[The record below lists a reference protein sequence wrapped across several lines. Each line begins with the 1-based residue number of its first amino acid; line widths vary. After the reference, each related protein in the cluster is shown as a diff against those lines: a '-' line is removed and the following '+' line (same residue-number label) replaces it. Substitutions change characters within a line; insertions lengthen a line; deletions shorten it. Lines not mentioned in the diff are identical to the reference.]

1 MPTQQDRAQI
11 RAVVT
16 GLNRV
21 AEITVTDLTLTVHSE
36 LVRVSPVDTGNFAA
50 NWVPRVGAPSETVFD
65 ARTNKGP
72 ASAAVARG
80 VASVANYRLSRGAVY
95 VTNNTVYGEILNAG
109 SSSQEPAGFVERSIA
124 NAIRKVRARGAGI

>member
-1 MPTQQDRAQI
+1 MPTRQDRAQI

-16 GLNRV
+16 GLERV
-21 AEITVTDLTLTVHSE
+21 SETVVKDLTLTAHSE

-50 NWVPRVGAPSETVFD
+50 NWLVRVGTPSEQVFD

-80 VASVANYRLSRGAVY
+80 VASVARYRLARGAVY
-95 VTNNTVYGEILNAG
+95 ITNNTSYGEILNSG
-109 SSSQEPAGFVERSIA
+109 SSSQEPAGFVQRSIA
-124 NAIRKVRARGAGI
+124 RAIQLVSRRRIF